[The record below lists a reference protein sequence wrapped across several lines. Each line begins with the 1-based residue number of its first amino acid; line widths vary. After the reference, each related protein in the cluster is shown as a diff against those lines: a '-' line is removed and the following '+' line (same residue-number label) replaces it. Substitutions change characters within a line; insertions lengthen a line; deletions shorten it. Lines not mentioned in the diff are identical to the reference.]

1 MAFTGGSQTLGLTY
15 ELNNKMANAKSFI
28 HYIINLIENIQTGVP
43 DSELVLARSN
53 INELRLK
60 LTGAFERLEQIPD

>member
-1 MAFTGGSQTLGLTY
+1 MGLAY

-28 HYIINLIENIQTGVP
+28 HYIINLIETVQQGVNEH
-43 DSELVLARSN
+43 ELVLARKN

-60 LTGAFERLEQIPD
+60 LTGAFERLE